1 MNGPSK
7 PYKKLYRE
15 ARTGIIRLRQT
26 IEIRESGMQE
36 QESRMQEQESRM
48 QAPER
53 RLEYYDNAN
62 TPPSHNAL
70 SRQGRRQKKMQ
81 ERGAAGKAGKPRGAP
96 GGRRGAASR
105 PKPAEFEEHTP
116 DRCPRCGSARMKVT
130 DTEYRDITEVPPPPG
145 AVTAR
150 HEINTCACR
159 ARARKKKYCRTRNCH
174 RPETTGAT

>member
-62 TPPSHNAL
+62 TPP
-70 SRQGRRQKKMQ
+70 
-81 ERGAAGKAGKPRGAP
+81 
-96 GGRRGAASR
+96 
-105 PKPAEFEEHTP
+105 
-116 DRCPRCGSARMKVT
+116 
-130 DTEYRDITEVPPPPG
+130 
-145 AVTAR
+145 
-150 HEINTCACR
+150 
-159 ARARKKKYCRTRNCH
+159 
-174 RPETTGAT
+174 